1 MEIVKRLLWGR
12 DITSEWTR
20 DVRLSLEYDLE
31 RNTLC
36 GVALK
41 EPIAR
46 LSGLGPS
53 EDRQRAGK
61 GDFCYYSMGLTVGTD
76 KERITDFSF
85 IWDGLPRGK
94 TLAPFSGK
102 FTYRGAPVTLGLG
115 TTLDKFISTFGEPYF
130 NDQDEGE
137 PESTLFY
144 EFGDVEW
151 QVDFNEKKCLYW
163 LLITT
168 PPLLSDEKHRQ
179 AYKID
184 KPWPPG

>member
-1 MEIVKRLLWGR
+1 MEILKSLLWGK
-12 DITSEWTR
+12 DITKDWTR
-20 DVRLSLEYDLE
+20 DVRMSLEYDLE
-31 RNTLC
+31 KNTLC

-41 EPIAR
+41 ESVTR
-46 LSGLGPS
+46 LSWLGPS

-61 GDFCYYSMGLTVGTD
+61 GDFCYYSTGFSVGTD
-76 KERITDFSF
+76 NEMITDFNF
-85 IWDGLPRGK
+85 MWDGLPRGK

-102 FTYRGAPVTLGLG
+102 FIYRGTAVALGSG
-115 TTLDKFISTFGEPYF
+115 TRMDTFISIFGEPYF

-151 QVDFNEKKCLYW
+151 QVDFNDKKCLYW

-168 PPLLSDEKHRQ
+168 PPLLADERYRQ
-179 AYKID
+179 ACKVD
-184 KPWPPG
+184 KPWPPE